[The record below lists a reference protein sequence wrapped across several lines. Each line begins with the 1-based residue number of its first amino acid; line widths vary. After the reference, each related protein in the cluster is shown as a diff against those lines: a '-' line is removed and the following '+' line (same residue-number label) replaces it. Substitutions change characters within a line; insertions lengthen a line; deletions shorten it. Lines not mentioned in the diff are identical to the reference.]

1 MQYVEIS
8 SSSYSNLKGVVK
20 LASLTDR
27 VLEGSGC
34 PGQPSEPLPP
44 KRQAVVER
52 LRRRIEGYRRHQ
64 SNCMPRFD
72 QSFNGVVEQNLQDT
86 LLLKQRFLENKPKRP
101 VKKSEKKPAE
111 SSLQHNI
118 SLPKF
123 PKCSAPEESSDNF
136 SESSKNQQKHENLT
150 KFSVEIVQ
158 QLEFTATST
167 NSQISTNVT
176 VKALNTS
183 VKGDVPNSPQ
193 SPRNINIVE
202 CKQEPENIDFVDL
215 EQCAAALEKDAN
227 GGNSFPGLSDL
238 IGDDTTDAISSDTF
252 KDLISEISEYTPELM
267 MKEFDFNSGDK
278 HREEQTK
285 IENSLKSLPVSC
297 ANAQQNLISQQ
308 RLCGSSLEMP
318 KPELSPAAQTLK
330 NMAEQHQHKTQ
341 MGISFNSRLNQKP
354 YEFQY
359 NGTDFVGQAVSQS
372 NFKVSSPFSTDG
384 IKQESFSAQN
394 SPVSYAGSPSGKTPS
409 PQRMATQYKQVYQFS
424 GQMSPQYR
432 PQQPVKLDYS
442 KNQVIHQPMITFS
455 QAGMLQPMPPSG
467 PMLRA
472 PQPQYLPR
480 YSLPMPRA
488 SYTKA
493 PRLPQQE
500 PTWMI
505 QRPQQDFLSDAHL
518 NQLQMSRVQQQIQ
531 MNQVRVHQSVSALSR
546 ASSVPFPSSYPNANA
561 SYAQSNFNMQ
571 QSFNQQSA
579 IAPEFSLDFLEQLP
593 HSDVTNF
600 SDHELF
606 SSLESGANFSF
617 PDIL

>member
-1 MQYVEIS
+1 MI
-8 SSSYSNLKGVVK
+8 K

-64 SNCMPRFD
+64 NNCMPRFD
-72 QSFNGVVEQNLQDT
+72 HSFNGVVEQNLQDT

-111 SSLQHNI
+111 SSLQNNI

-123 PKCSAPEESSDNF
+123 PKCSNNDDTNEPFADSTKP
-136 SESSKNQQKHENLT
+136 QQKHENMT

-158 QLEFTATST
+158 QLEFTTTST

-215 EQCAAALEKDAN
+215 EQCAAALEKDAAAN

-267 MKEFDFNSGDK
+267 MREFDFNNSDTK
-278 HREEQTK
+278 IREEPLK
-285 IENSLKSLPVSC
+285 IENSLKNQPISC
-297 ANAQQNLISQQ
+297 ANIQQSVLNQQ
-308 RLCGSSLEMP
+308 RLCGTTLDIP

-330 NMAEQHQHKTQ
+330 NMAEQHQHKAQ
-341 MGISFNSRLNQKP
+341 MGIAFNPRLNQKP
-354 YEFQY
+354 YEFHY
-359 NGTDFVGQAVSQS
+359 SGSTEFVGQPVNQS

-394 SPVSYAGSPSGKTPS
+394 SPVGYAGSPSGKTPS
-409 PQRMATQYKQVYQFS
+409 PQRMTTQYKQVYQFS

-432 PQQPVKLDYS
+432 PQQPIKLDYS
-442 KNQVIHQPMITFS
+442 KSQVSHQPLLTFS

-480 YSLPMPRA
+480 YNLPMPRA

-505 QRPQQDFLSDAHL
+505 QRPQQDFIQDAHI

-546 ASSVPFPSSYPNANA
+546 AASVPFSTPFTNANA
-561 SYAQSNFNMQ
+561 SYAQSNFNVQ
-571 QSFNQQSA
+571 QTFSQQSA
-579 IAPEFSLDFLEQLP
+579 IAPEFSLDFLEHLP
-593 HSDVTNF
+593 HSDVANF
-600 SDHELF
+600 SDQELF
-606 SSLESGANFSF
+606 SSLESGANFNF

>member
-1 MQYVEIS
+1 MSLLNVI
-8 SSSYSNLKGVVK
+8 K

-27 VLEGSGC
+27 VLDGSGC
-34 PGQPSEPLPP
+34 PVQPTNEPLPP

-72 QSFNGVVEQNLQDT
+72 HSFNGVVEQNLQDT
-86 LLLKQRFLENKPKRP
+86 LVLKQRFLENKPKRP

-111 SSLQHNI
+111 NSMTNNI

-123 PKCSAPEESSDNF
+123 PKCSAPDDNTDNF
-136 SESSKNQQKHENLT
+136 ADASKSQQKHENMT

-158 QLEFTATST
+158 QLEFTTTST

-193 SPRNINIVE
+193 SPRNLNIIE
-202 CKQEPENIDFVDL
+202 CKQEPENIEFVDL
-215 EQCAAALEKDAN
+215 EQCAAALEKDAAAN

-238 IGDDTTDAISSDTF
+238 IGDDTNDAISSDAF
-252 KDLISEISEYTPELM
+252 KDLISEISEYNPEF
-267 MKEFDFNSGDK
+267 MKDFDFDGGESKRN
-278 HREEQTK
+278 EEQHK
-285 IENSLKSLPVSC
+285 MDILKNQPQVSGG
-297 ANAQQNLISQQ
+297 NVQTVLSQQ
-308 RLCGSSLEMP
+308 RLCGSNLEMA

-330 NMAEQHQHKTQ
+330 NMAEQHQHKAQ
-341 MGISFNSRLNQKP
+341 MGIGFNPRLNQKP
-354 YEFQY
+354 YEYQY
-359 NGTDFVGQAVSQS
+359 SGTTEFINQPVNQS
-372 NFKVSSPFSTDG
+372 NFKVSSSYPTDG
-384 IKQESFSAQN
+384 IKQENFSAQN
-394 SPVSYAGSPSGKTPS
+394 SPVGYTGSPSGKTPS
-409 PQRMATQYKQVYQFS
+409 PQRVNSQYKQVYQFS
-424 GQMSPQYR
+424 GQMSPQPQYR

-442 KNQVIHQPMITFS
+442 KNQLSHQSMITFS

-480 YSLPMPRA
+480 YNLSIPRA

-505 QRPQQDFLSDAHL
+505 QRPQQDFISEAHI
-518 NQLQMSRVQQQIQ
+518 NQLQMSRMQQQIQ
-531 MNQVRVHQSVSALSR
+531 MNQVRVHQSMSALSR
-546 ASSVPFPSSYPNANA
+546 SSTVPFSQAYSNTNTN
-561 SYAQSNFNMQ
+561 YAQSNFNMHQNFTQ
-571 QSFNQQSA
+571 QNSL
-579 IAPEFSLDFLEQLP
+579 APEFSLDFLEQLP
-593 HSDVTNF
+593 HSDATNF
-600 SDHELF
+600 SDQELF
-606 SSLESGANFSF
+606 SSLDTGTNFNF
-617 PDIL
+617 DIL

>member
-1 MQYVEIS
+1 MI
-8 SSSYSNLKGVVK
+8 K

-27 VLEGSGC
+27 VLEGGGC
-34 PGQPSEPLPP
+34 PGQPPEPLPP

-64 SNCMPRFD
+64 NNCMPRFD
-72 QSFNGVVEQNLQDT
+72 HSFNGVVEQNLQDT

-111 SSLQHNI
+111 SSIQNNI

-123 PKCSAPEESSDNF
+123 PKCSAPEETSENF
-136 SESSKNQQKHENLT
+136 SDSSKPQLKHENMT

-183 VKGDVPNSPQ
+183 SVKGDVPNSPQ
-193 SPRNINIVE
+193 SPRNINIIE

-238 IGDDTTDAISSDTF
+238 IGDDNADPISSDTF

-278 HREEQTK
+278 IKDEPK
-285 IENSLKSLPVSC
+285 LDSLIKTQPISC
-297 ANAQQNLISQQ
+297 ANVQQTVINQQQ
-308 RLCGSSLEMP
+308 RLCASTIDMP

-330 NMAEQHQHKTQ
+330 NMAEQHQHKAQ
-341 MGISFNSRLNQKP
+341 MGIGFTRINQKP

-359 NGTDFVGQAVSQS
+359 TGTTEFVNQSVNPS
-372 NFKVSSPFSTDG
+372 NFKLSPSYPSDG

-394 SPVSYAGSPSGKTPS
+394 SPVGYANSPSGKTPS
-409 PQRMATQYKQVYQFS
+409 PQRMATQYKQQVYQYG
-424 GQMSPQYR
+424 GQISPQYR
-432 PQQPVKLDYS
+432 TQQPIKIDYS
-442 KNQVIHQPMITFS
+442 KNQVSHQPMITFS
-455 QAGMLQPMPPSG
+455 QAGMLQPIPPSG

-472 PQPQYLPR
+472 PQPQYLPPR
-480 YSLPMPRA
+480 YNLPMPRA

-505 QRPQQDFLSDAHL
+505 QRPQQEFLQEAHI

-546 ASSVPFPSSYPNANA
+546 TTNVPFSTSYTNANA

-571 QSFNQQSA
+571 QTFGQQNI

-593 HSDVTNF
+593 HSDVSNF
-600 SDHELF
+600 SDQELLF
-606 SSLESGANFSF
+606 SSLESGTNFNF